1 MDRKVRLK
9 KKNVVTHTLEENTR
23 WIFTKGI
30 NNKGKDWENW
40 LDNFFLTL
48 GTKTNFKKLKKN
60 RKTRKGYLKC
70 ISQWII
76 LCVRDQQGKE
86 KIMGKRHI
94 KNAELH

>member
-1 MDRKVRLK
+1 M
-9 KKNVVTHTLEENTR
+9 VTHTLDENTR